1 MPDLETRMPELLRR
15 AAMVAPPDDGFQQ
28 RLLRRAR
35 RRRVL
40 NASGTGLVAIAL
52 VAGAVVGSQSLLR
65 STGTTPADESPSP
78 GPGAAAT
85 PIQAVWPETTA
96 EELAASQARADAGEL
111 PWRLDPVRT
120 ATAFATVILGW
131 DPADV
136 QAEETGRP
144 RIGTAFV
151 SISNLGLGPG
161 ADSQT
166 PAPPETVVTLR
177 QLGTT
182 DGGGV
187 WSVVRTESDRIELDT
202 DSGPP
207 ASGST
212 LTAHLV
218 DTVQEWSPGLLIVVD
233 GRQLGTVSLIM
244 TDPSGALALRLPE
257 LGGAVPEGATIGVVV
272 ALWDPE
278 GTLVTAETFPYT
290 VVPGTGGPAATGPT
304 GATGPVDEI
313 PEEIPS
319 AVLATRD
326 QIAIAA
332 ETRDY
337 DALEAL
343 IDPNRFSYNFDDGSN
358 PVPEWRKDPSV
369 LDTLATLLQMPVTTT
384 EGTPDVGTIYV
395 WPSLVNADLANP
407 TADDRWMLETLG
419 ITDADVRAML
429 DAFGGYVGPRTG
441 VAEDGTWL
449 FYTTGGD

>member
-15 AAMVAPPDDGFQQ
+15 AAMVAPPDDGFQR

-52 VAGAVVGSQSLLR
+52 VGGAVVGTQGLLR
-65 STGTTPADESPSP
+65 SNGTTPADESPSP
-78 GPGAAAT
+78 GPAAT
-85 PIQAVWPETTA
+85 PIQAVWPETTT

-111 PWRLDPVRT
+111 PWRLDPVQT
-120 ATAFATVILGW
+120 AVGFATGILGW

-136 QAEETGRP
+136 QAEEGGRP

-151 SISNLGLGPG
+151 TISNLGLGPG
-161 ADSQT
+161 AGSQT
-166 PAPPETVVTLR
+166 PAAPETVVMLQ

-187 WSVVRTESDRIELDT
+187 WSVVRTESDRIELDV
-202 DSGPP
+202 DVRLPVSDP
-207 ASGST
+207 T
-212 LTAHLV
+212 LTGHLV
-218 DTVQEWSPGLLIVVD
+218 DAVQDWNPGLLIIAD
-233 GRQLGTVSLIM
+233 GKQLGTVSLVM
-244 TDPSGALALRLPE
+244 TDPSGALTFRLPE
-257 LGGAVPEGATIGVVV
+257 LGGTVPVGATIGVVV

-290 VVPGTGGPAATGPT
+290 VVPGTSGPAVTGST
-304 GATGPVDEI
+304 GATGPADEI

-319 AVLATRD
+319 TVLATRD

-332 ETRDY
+332 EARDY

-343 IDPNRFSYNFDDGSN
+343 IDPDRFAYNFDDGSN
-358 PVPEWRKDPSV
+358 PVPGWRKDPSV
-369 LDTLATLLQMPVTTT
+369 LATLATLLQMPVTTT

-395 WPSLVNADLANP
+395 WPSLMNADLANL

-419 ITDADVRAML
+419 ITDADLQTML

-441 VAEDGTWL
+441 IAEDGTWL
-449 FYTTGGD
+449 FYTVGGD